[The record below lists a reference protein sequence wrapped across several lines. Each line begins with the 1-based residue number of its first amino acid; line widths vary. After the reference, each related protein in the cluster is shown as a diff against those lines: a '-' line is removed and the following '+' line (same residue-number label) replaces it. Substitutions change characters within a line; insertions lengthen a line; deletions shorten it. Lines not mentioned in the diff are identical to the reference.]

1 MSTLDK
7 NIDQTKFAKFV
18 PRFAQV
24 YQNEETQKWYLLI
37 TKHYDITSED
47 TAWMACKI
55 LGKYCDTPGI
65 DIEEELIPCGSE
77 KEAMYKLAEFYHNIF
92 KNADEQ

>member
-24 YQNEETQKWYLLI
+24 YQSEETQKWYLLI
-37 TKHYDITSED
+37 TKHYGYKYED
-47 TAWMACKI
+47 TGWQACDI
-55 LGKYCDTPGI
+55 LGKMCTTPGV
-65 DIEEELIPCGSE
+65 DIEEELVPCGSE
-77 KEAMYKLAEFYHNIF
+77 KEAMYKLAEFYHVIF
-92 KNADEQ
+92 KNTEV